1 MDAAVPVR
9 AAAFFAV
16 PPLLP
21 VPVPVFPAVPVP
33 VPPLV
38 SLEVPEE
45 APP

>member
-21 VPVPVFPAVPVP
+21 VPVP
-33 VPPLV
+33 PLV

-45 APP
+45 APA